1 MQLKLTLATA
11 ARVLRQL
18 GHDKRTI
25 VLVFVVPVVL
35 LGLLAWI
42 YSNNIVMFDRIG
54 PQLLGIFPF
63 TMMFLITAITT
74 LRERSGGTL
83 ERLMT
88 TRIGKLDILFGYAAS
103 FGLLAMAQGIVA
115 SLAALYL
122 YGMDVAG
129 PEWLLIVVA
138 LTNALLGTALG
149 LLASAF
155 ARTEFQAAQFMP
167 AFILPQLLL
176 CGLLVPVANLP
187 DFLHVVANVLPMTH
201 AVDALQRITT
211 EVTITGRMY
220 ADILLVAGYGTVA
233 IILAALTL
241 RRQTK

>member
-1 MQLKLTLATA
+1 MHLRLTLATA

-25 VLVFVVPVVL
+25 MLVFVVPVLL

-42 YSNNIVMFDRIG
+42 YSSNIVMFDRIG

-88 TRIGKLDILFGYAAS
+88 TRIGKLDILFGYATS
-103 FGLLAMAQGIVA
+103 FGLLAMAQGMVA

-176 CGLLVPVANLP
+176 CGLLVPVGSLP

-211 EVTITGRMY
+211 EATITGRMY